1 MAALAYLAS
10 GESRDTC
17 QPQHIV
23 FGMIRGNPSEDTYF
37 KRWGDIEKVTPYSLY
52 LGQHINSISE
62 RSKRQPLLIIDKRE
76 GVGLI
81 LNAKV
86 RGVNSVATVSWAVV
100 QTHEMAF
107 TAQGRAYW
115 FATFP
120 VHCELR
126 VFESS

>member
-23 FGMIRGNPSEDTYF
+23 FGMIKGNPSEDTYF
-37 KRWGDIEKVTPYSLY
+37 KRWEDIEKVTPYSLY

-81 LNAKV
+81 LNAEV
-86 RGVNSVATVSWAVV
+86 QSMDSVANVGWTIT
-100 QTHEMAF
+100 QTHERALM
-107 TAQGRAYW
+107 AQGRAYW

-120 VHCELR
+120 VHCEIR